1 MDAAIVH
8 FIHVQV
14 GSRSP
19 RVALCGIAL
28 AACLACAS
36 SAPPVPS
43 GPPPDWVDAGGRS
56 ARFPDRRFVTGF
68 AAAEPEVGLDSVK
81 QRAAA
86 DLAARLE
93 VRIEHEL
100 RDVSEERDGVYS
112 YHVAALTRSTVDLKL
127 GGLSYQTYRDG
138 RAVYALAVLERGPAA
153 QRRRALRDLAIAE
166 LRQCLAAA
174 VQQERAGGGARA
186 VEAYEVCRRPVAQA
200 LEHNAVVGALTGV
213 DAQDRA
219 AHLELV
225 AATRTIAGRVEDLLQ
240 RPASTPES
248 AVESLAL
255 QLERQGVSKRA
266 RLVVTPFTY
275 GTADLSSAF
284 GRRLALDL
292 ESALARRADAAAAG
306 ESDATLIVH
315 GVYFEQ
321 GDAVRIDVAVKEA
334 ETARLLASAGTSL
347 PRAAVPGELELR
359 PSNFFEA
366 LEAQRALAEG
376 GRVDGDLRVE
386 IWTSKGRRGV
396 VFAEREEFHVYL
408 RVNRP
413 AYVRLVYILQNGAQV
428 PIDPSFYIGADRI
441 NFVVEYPHA
450 FQVVPPFG
458 VEHFYAT
465 AFTVPPPRLEMQ
477 RQVIAG
483 VPYLVVPGGLEE
495 IARTRESRIRDDVP
509 FAEAYVAVT
518 TTPRAA
524 AP

>member
-1 MDAAIVH
+1 VYFIDVH
-8 FIHVQV
+8 A
-14 GSRSP
+14 GRRSP
-19 RVALCGIAL
+19 RAALRCMLLLFAVCCAT
-28 AACLACAS
+28 AA
-36 SAPPVPS
+36 PRE
-43 GPPPDWVDAGGRS
+43 PPPDWVEAGGRS
-56 ARFPDRRFVTGF
+56 ARFSDLRYVTGF

-100 RDVSEERDGVYS
+100 RDVSEEKDGVYS

-127 GGLSYQTYRDG
+127 SGLAYQTYRDG

-166 LRQCLAAA
+166 MRQCLGAAA
-174 VQQERAGGGARA
+174 DDERVGRSGRA
-186 VEAYEVCRRPVAQA
+186 VEAYEFCRRPLAQA

-225 AATRTIAGRVEDLLQ
+225 AATRTISDQIEDLL
-240 RPASTPES
+240 RKPAATPES
-248 AVESLAL
+248 AAESLAL

-284 GRRLALDL
+284 GRRMALDL
-292 ESALARRADAAAAG
+292 ESALARRSEAAAAG
-306 ESDATLIVH
+306 ESAATLIVH
-315 GVYFEQ
+315 GVYLER
-321 GDAVRIDVAVKEA
+321 GDAVRIDVTVKEA

-347 PRAAVPGELELR
+347 PRAAVPDDLELR

-366 LEAQRALAEG
+366 LEAQRALSEG
-376 GRVDGDLRVE
+376 DLVSGDLRVE
-386 IWTSKGRRGV
+386 LWTSKGRRGV
-396 VFAEREEFHVYL
+396 VFTEREEFHVYL

-428 PIDPSFYIGADRI
+428 PIDHSFHIGAARV

-458 VEHFYAT
+458 VEYFYAT
-465 AFTVPPPRLEMQ
+465 AFTVPPPRLTTR
-477 RQVIAG
+477 RQVIDG
-483 VPYLVVPGGLEE
+483 VPYEVVPGGLEE
-495 IARTRESRIRDDVP
+495 IKRTRGNRIRNDEP
-509 FAEAYVAVT
+509 FAEAFVAVT

-524 AP
+524 VP